1 MMSVKIIV
9 DWVNAYGSPI
19 HIMDNE
25 MLSIP
30 FVADLDG
37 KMYLSFFVYYIAG
50 AYGNGEK
57 KTMIRCIYYVNPRK
71 LDKDIV
77 CKDVKHCEYIPD
89 IKLFQR
95 FNIPENILK
104 DMDKYDSLVDITDQI
119 LNNSEDMKKQ
129 VNRYA
134 DYFCACV
141 SDQLKSYYWKYGKKY
156 FTWLNSLL

>member
-1 MMSVKIIV
+1 M
-9 DWVNAYGSPI
+9 
-19 HIMDNE
+19 
-25 MLSIP
+25 
-30 FVADLDG
+30 
-37 KMYLSFFVYYIAG
+37 
-50 AYGNGEK
+50 
-57 KTMIRCIYYVNPRK
+57 
-71 LDKDIV
+71 
-77 CKDVKHCEYIPD
+77 KHCEYIPD